1 MSSSVES
8 TQRFFRPPDP
18 GRVRRNYRR
27 VQVQRLFAVARNLL
41 IVAAII
47 LGALAAYRHTQSGAQ
62 FAVKNIEIDGA
73 THTPRAALDAITR
86 QYRGMNLF
94 KLDIARVRRD
104 LGALAWV
111 RRVDIEAKIP
121 DTLRIRIA
129 ERTPVAL
136 VLSDGPVHYVDDDGV
151 TFAELSAAVGDNDLP
166 IIRVTPS
173 VSEGPGGAGAAT
185 NADLRAARPARPL
198 ADARGDIL
206 RCVALLHDLRARDPQ
221 LFARVSEIRPLAPRG
236 FAIFDRELGAFVY
249 ADGEQLSA
257 KWRDLYAVVEN
268 EKLGHI
274 EYVDL
279 RFENRIVIKPWSAAA
294 MPPPANT
301 NGSVPAAVQD

>member
-8 TQRFFRPPDP
+8 TQRFFRPSDA
-18 GRVRRNYRR
+18 GRARRNYRR
-27 VQVQRLFAVARNLL
+27 IQVQRLFAVARNVL
-41 IVAAII
+41 IVAAIV

-62 FAVKNIEIDGA
+62 FAVKNIEIDGV
-73 THTPRAALDAITR
+73 THTPRSALDAITN

-121 DTLRIRIA
+121 DTLRIKIA

-151 TFAELSAAVGDNDLP
+151 TFAELSPAVGDDDLP
-166 IIRVTPS
+166 IIS
-173 VSEGPGGAGAAT
+173 
-185 NADLRAARPARPL
+185 N
-198 ADARGDIL
+198 ARGSEL
-206 RCVALLHDLRARDPQ
+206 ARCIALLRDLRARDPQ
-221 LFARVSEIRPLAPRG
+221 LFARVSEIRPIAPRG
-236 FAIFDRELGAFVY
+236 FAVFDRELGAFVY
-249 ADGEQLSA
+249 ADGDELSA
-257 KWRDLYAVVEN
+257 KWRDLYAIVAN
-268 EKLGHI
+268 EKLGRI

-279 RFENRIVIKPWSAAA
+279 RFDNRIVIKPWSAAA
-294 MPPPANT
+294 MPSLANT
-301 NGSVPAAVQD
+301 NGSAPAAVQD

>member
-27 VQVQRLFAVARNLL
+27 VQVQRLFAVARNVL
-41 IVAAII
+41 IVAAIV

-62 FAVKNIEIDGA
+62 FAVKTIEIDGA
-73 THTPRAALDAITR
+73 THTPRAALDAITN
-86 QYRGMNLF
+86 QYRGLNLF

-121 DTLRIRIA
+121 DTLRIKIV
-129 ERTPVAL
+129 ERSPIAL
-136 VLSDGPVHYVDDDGV
+136 VLDGGEALSPVRYVDDDGV
-151 TFAELSAAVGDNDLP
+151 TFAELSPAVGDNDLP
-166 IIRVTPS
+166 VIR
-173 VSEGPGGAGAAT
+173 GG
-185 NADLRAARPARPL
+185 DV
-198 ADARGDIL
+198 L
-206 RCVALLHDLRARDPQ
+206 RCVALLRDLRAHDPQ
-221 LFARVSEIRPLAPRG
+221 LYARVSEIRPIAPRG
-236 FAIFDRELGAFVY
+236 VSIFDRQLGAFVY

-268 EKLGHI
+268 EKLGRL
-274 EYVDL
+274 EYADL
-279 RFENRIVIKPWSAAA
+279 RFDNRIVIKPWSAAA
-294 MPPPANT
+294 MPPLSNT
-301 NGSVPAAVQD
+301 NGSAPAAVQD

>member
-8 TQRFFRPPDP
+8 TQRFFRPPDA
-18 GRVRRNYRR
+18 GRARRNYRQI
-27 VQVQRLFAVARNLL
+27 QVRRLFAVARSLL

-47 LGALAAYRHTQSGAQ
+47 LGVLVAYRHTQSGAQ

-73 THTPRAALDAITR
+73 THTPRAALDAITK
-86 QYRGMNLF
+86 QYCGMNLF

-111 RRVDIEAKIP
+111 RRVDIEARIP
-121 DTLRIRIA
+121 DTLRIKIA

-151 TFAELSAAVGDNDLP
+151 TFAELSPAVGDDDLP
-166 IIRVTPS
+166 IIS
-173 VSEGPGGAGAAT
+173 
-185 NADLRAARPARPL
+185 N
-198 ADARGDIL
+198 ARGGEL
-206 RCVALLHDLRARDPQ
+206 ARCIALLRDLRARDPR
-221 LFARVSEIRPLAPRG
+221 LYARVSEIRPIAPRG

-249 ADGEQLSA
+249 ADGDGLSA
-257 KWRDLYAVVEN
+257 KWRDLYAVVAN
-268 EKLGHI
+268 EKLGRI

-279 RFENRIVIKPWSAAA
+279 RFDNRIVIKPLSATA
-294 MPPPANT
+294 MPPVANT
-301 NGSVPAAVQD
+301 NGSAPAAVQD